1 MVLHLPE
8 YTEQNPRKGDILNYY
23 DKLPEYLHKM
33 SAEDIVSHIN
43 RNGERSRLIQ
53 QSAITSYFVWLNQNY
68 DVDVVDNFFKLK
80 QILANNNSSFVG
92 FYSLKEMHQAIS
104 EAETTIEATGT
115 NNADW
120 AGLYALFYL
129 EWYGIL
135 PESAITIKLT
145 DVSDD
150 GKKVYIPAEDRT
162 IEIDDVTVAN
172 YFAEYKQ
179 KTGYQRPPAKEE
191 TPYTQNTFYRNTARR
206 GEEITEKT
214 IYNIRQKFV
223 RNCEDERFAKKS
235 IYYSGRYAE
244 MLKAELEL
252 GREFSGSDEE
262 SCKLLNNI
270 FNTEMS
276 YNVIA
281 AIIRGYKV
289 YKQKYMERQ

>member
-162 IEIDDVTVAN
+162 IEIDNVTVAN